1 MLKIVV
7 PLIIVRRLTP
17 KQILLLIIGL
27 LMIIGGCYTIVA
39 AKRYFKNVKT
49 EGTDNVFSSLA
60 IYYGFALVS

>member
-7 PLIIVRRLTP
+7 P
-17 KQILLLIIGL
+17 LIIGL

-49 EGTDNVFSSLA
+49 EGTDLVHWLS
-60 IYYGFALVS
+60 IMALPLVL

>member
-7 PLIIVRRLTP
+7 P
-17 KQILLLIIGL
+17 LIIGL
-27 LMIIGGCYTIVA
+27 LMIIGGCYAIVA

-60 IYYGFALVS
+60 IYYGFALVSWWSLLEYLYFA

>member
-7 PLIIVRRLTP
+7 P
-17 KQILLLIIGL
+17 LIIGL
-27 LMIIGGCYTIVA
+27 LMIIGGYYTIVA

-49 EGTDNVFSSLA
+49 EGTDNVVSSLA